1 MLEILKINKVDKS
14 TITLQNHLSHFNQ
27 KPLSYTLDFL
37 VSAFSEVDPFTL
49 SDATQ
54 GVQIFGAIGSG
65 KTSGSGRF
73 LAESFLKA
81 GFGGLVL
88 TVKNDERELWE
99 KYCKDSGR
107 ELLIFSPQEA
117 WRFNFLEYEMK
128 RGGRGAGQTENIV
141 DLFTSVLN
149 LEGEKGGDKANNFW
163 DQALKQ
169 LIRNAVELIKLADEN
184 LSVVN
189 LYKVISS
196 APQEKNQTMA
206 IEQENGEVGET
217 TWMKTSFCANLIFK
231 AYNRQDLTE
240 SQQKDLESVKD
251 YWTIDFAGLNEKT
264 RSIITF
270 SFTGLA
276 DVFLRGD
283 LRELFTTSTNIFP
296 EFTHNGAVI
305 LLDLPVHE
313 YGKTGQFVQSIFKYV
328 WQKATERRTK
338 SDDMTPVFLWA
349 DEAQF
354 FINSHDVKFQ
364 TTARSSRACT
374 VYLTQNLPNYIS
386 ALGENLT
393 YSLLGNLQTKIFH
406 QNSETKTNK
415 YASEIIGQNW
425 QDVLTTSSNKNPDKD
440 LSSNRGTSF
449 NEQVQ
454 YQILPIEFTKLAKGG
469 FETNLL
475 VQGVVFQGG
484 RIWQVNGYNF
494 LTVLFEQN

>member
-1 MLEILKINKVDKS
+1 
-14 TITLQNHLSHFNQ
+14 
-27 KPLSYTLDFL
+27 
-37 VSAFSEVDPFTL
+37 
-49 SDATQ
+49 
-54 GVQIFGAIGSG
+54 
-65 KTSGSGRF
+65 
-73 LAESFLKA
+73 
-81 GFGGLVL
+81 
-88 TVKNDERELWE
+88 
-99 KYCKDSGR
+99 
-107 ELLIFSPQEA
+107 
-117 WRFNFLEYEMK
+117 
-128 RGGRGAGQTENIV
+128 
-141 DLFTSVLN
+141 
-149 LEGEKGGDKANNFW
+149 
-163 DQALKQ
+163 
-169 LIRNAVELIKLADEN
+169 
-184 LSVVN
+184 
-189 LYKVISS
+189 
-196 APQEKNQTMA
+196 
-206 IEQENGEVGET
+206 
-217 TWMKTSFCANLIFK
+217 
-231 AYNRQDLTE
+231 
-240 SQQKDLESVKD
+240 
-251 YWTIDFAGLNEKT
+251 LNEKT

-338 SDDMTPVFLWA
+338 SEDMTPVFLWA

-425 QDVLTTSSNKNPDKD
+425 QDILTTSSNKNPDKD
-440 LSSNRGTSF
+440 LSSSRGTSF

-454 YQILPIEFTKLAKGG
+454 YQILP
-469 FETNLL
+469 
-475 VQGVVFQGG
+475 
-484 RIWQVNGYNF
+484 
-494 LTVLFEQN
+494 